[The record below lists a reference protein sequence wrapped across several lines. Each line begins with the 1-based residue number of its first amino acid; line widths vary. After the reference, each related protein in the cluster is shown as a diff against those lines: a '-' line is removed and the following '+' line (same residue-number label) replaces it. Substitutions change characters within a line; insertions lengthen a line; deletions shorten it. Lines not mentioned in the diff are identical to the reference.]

1 MNFCTS
7 HFFETCSGCHIA
19 CRRPRDKRFYF
30 RYFLSSELF
39 QTIFIIL
46 RKPGSLSQLNRPEE
60 TLHDDWMLIFEKG
73 SMNMLS
79 PLHRKYSEREKYRER
94 VFRFPF
100 RFSPSLSSRL
110 LSSSNPHEVHKK
122 VFLVNKEN
130 RFSCTLTISFRVKNQ
145 PQIKLFF
152 LFSTHL
158 VPVGSN
164 SIESRNVHS
173 NSSQSEMNI
182 KLWIYLLRIG
192 NRKQP
197 SFTWL
202 AYFLCHGSILFASF
216 ALENFQGMSEAAHG
230 TAQKLHASLDS
241 GKPCCFNGSQAA
253 NQQS

>member
-1 MNFCTS
+1 MTECWFLRKAAWTCFRRCT
-7 HFFETCSGCHIA
+7 EN
-19 CRRPRDKRFYF
+19 
-30 RYFLSSELF
+30 
-39 QTIFIIL
+39 IL
-46 RKPGSLSQLNRPEE
+46 REKIFRESFVFHSASLLRSLLACFLLRI
-60 TLHDDWMLIFEKG
+60 HM
-73 SMNMLS
+73 
-79 PLHRKYSEREKYRER
+79 
-94 VFRFPF
+94 RFIK
-100 RFSPSLSSRL
+100 S
-110 LSSSNPHEVHKK
+110 
-122 VFLVNKEN
+122 FLVNKEN
-130 RFSCTLTISFRVKNQ
+130 RFACTETISFRVKNQ

-202 AYFLCHGSILFASF
+202 AYFLCHGSILSASF
-216 ALENFQGMSEAAHG
+216 ALENFQGMSEAAQG